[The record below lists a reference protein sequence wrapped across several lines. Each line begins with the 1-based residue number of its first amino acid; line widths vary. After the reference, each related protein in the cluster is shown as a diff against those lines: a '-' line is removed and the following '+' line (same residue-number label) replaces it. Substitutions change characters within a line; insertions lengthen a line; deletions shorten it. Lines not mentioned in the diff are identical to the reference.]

1 MSEMNWPEIEERL
14 YLRTFRRVPVT
25 LVRGE
30 GVRVWD
36 DHGKQY
42 IDCVGGWAVNTLG
55 HCHPVLVE
63 AIERQAR
70 TLIHTSNQFYTV
82 PQLELARVLIE
93 NSCLDRVFFG
103 NSGVEATEGAVK
115 LARRYG
121 KLHLGGAYEVI
132 TVGHS
137 FHGRTIA
144 MTAATAQAKY
154 QELYT
159 PLPVGF
165 TNVEWNDVDAI
176 KAGTTSLTCA
186 VMLEPIQGEAGVR
199 IPDED
204 YLRKVRDWCDEKGIL
219 LILDEIQTG
228 VARTGTLFAY
238 EQFGVKPDI
247 MTLAKGLGSGV
258 PIGALL
264 ATEKASAFQ
273 PGDHGGTFGGNP
285 LACAAGHA
293 VMTYVIQH
301 DLASSVKR
309 AGEHFMQ
316 QLDGIIA
323 DFDVAVEA
331 RGRGLLIALDFKE
344 DIADEL
350 TLRCLNGGLL
360 VNRVRP
366 NTLRFMPPLIIS
378 NGEID
383 EAIRILRTV
392 LSSL

>member
-1 MSEMNWPEIEERL
+1 MP
-14 YLRTFRRVPVT
+14 
-25 LVRGE
+25 
-30 GVRVWD
+30 D
-36 DHGKQY
+36 DE
-42 IDCVGGWAVNTLG
+42 VNNAQPTDETAG
-55 HCHPVLVE
+55 ADDAAE
-63 AIERQAR
+63 AQVNDDGTA
-70 TLIHTSNQFYTV
+70 
-82 PQLELARVLIE
+82 
-93 NSCLDRVFFG
+93 
-103 NSGVEATEGAVK
+103 AVK
-115 LARRYG
+115 
-121 KLHLGGAYEVI
+121 
-132 TVGHS
+132 
-137 FHGRTIA
+137 
-144 MTAATAQAKY
+144 AATAQPRF
-154 QELYT
+154 QELYA

-165 TNVEWNDVDAI
+165 VNVEWNDVEAI

-204 YLRKVRDWCDEKGIL
+204 YLRKVRDWCDDKGLL

-238 EQFGVKPDI
+238 EQFGVEPDI

-285 LACAAGHA
+285 LACAAGYA
-293 VMTYVIQH
+293 VMTYVIRH
-301 DLASSVKR
+301 GLASSVKQV
-309 AGEHFMQ
+309 GEHFMQ
-316 QLDGIIA
+316 QLDGIMA

-366 NTLRFMPPLIIS
+366 NTLRFMPPLIVS
-378 NGEID
+378 NEEID
-383 EAIRILRTV
+383 EAMQILRTV

>member
-1 MSEMNWPEIEERL
+1 MSETNWPEIEERL

-36 DHGKQY
+36 DHGKEY

-70 TLIHTSNQFYTV
+70 TLIHTSTQFYTV

-121 KLHLGGAYEVI
+121 KLHLDGAYEVI

-144 MTAATAQAKY
+144 MTAATAQSKY

-165 TNVEWNDVDAI
+165 TNVEWNDVEAI
-176 KAGTTSLTCA
+176 KAGTTPLTCA

-228 VARTGTLFAY
+228 IARTGTLFAY

-258 PIGALL
+258 PIGAIL

-293 VMTYVIQH
+293 VMTYVVQN
-301 DLASSVKR
+301 DLASSVKQ

-316 QLDGIIA
+316 QLDAIIA

-366 NTLRFMPPLIIS
+366 NSLRFMPPLIIS